1 MFGLQHR
8 ARALRAGV
16 CKPWRE
22 YFSRSLS
29 FWVGRPRPAHESL
42 LALPVCAGMG
52 GGLWSNGD
60 TAKSSHECGSTG
72 RGGRMKEGKSKRVK
86 GGNAAVSP
94 NTCWFCCIF
103 RFTLRLF
110 FRALWKWSVCLE
122 CACEEGAVRM
132 LCSVDPRA
140 CPVGTGQV
148 WLLGSNPTLMTL
160 RFVWESWILVTI
172 SPH

>member
-60 TAKSSHECGSTG
+60 TAKSSHEWGSTG
-72 RGGRMKEGKSKRVK
+72 RGGRMKEGKSKKVK
-86 GGNAAVSP
+86 GGNAAVSQTP
-94 NTCWFCCIF
+94 AGFAA
-103 RFTLRLF
+103 F
-110 FRALWKWSVCLE
+110 FVSHWDCFSGHCENGVCAWSAHVKRGLY
-122 CACEEGAVRM
+122 GSS
-132 LCSVDPRA
+132 SV
-140 CPVGTGQV
+140 
-148 WLLGSNPTLMTL
+148 
-160 RFVWESWILVTI
+160 WILVPVLWVRDKFDCLEVT
-172 SPH
+172 PP